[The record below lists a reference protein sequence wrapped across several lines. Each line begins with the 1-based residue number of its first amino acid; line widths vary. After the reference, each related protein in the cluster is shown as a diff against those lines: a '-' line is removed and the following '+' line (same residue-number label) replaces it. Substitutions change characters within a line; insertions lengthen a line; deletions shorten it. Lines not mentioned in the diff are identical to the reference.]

1 MKPQEYDLERLTS
14 VDLGLKL
21 NRWYRFRNQADKMHF
36 LRVVTTA
43 LSQFGVTPVQ
53 EVDIDELLDKEMLMF
68 SAEPVR
74 IRYRTNYDTRYCP
87 DYLVYTPV
95 YNVVNQSVC
104 TPTKS
109 AKEGIKM
116 ELIHNH
122 KQQELQVVSNEV
134 EEGTLHILRSNPKTG
149 VLLTHI
155 EALEKAGIATIDK
168 DYAIAVLCELLSPA
182 DKEKLTKLHNQA
194 VKTASTIE
202 ARYFELTQLY
212 GITTTYD
219 QKLAL
224 LQTYGIIS
232 KKVQ

>member
-1 MKPQEYDLERLTS
+1 MKPEEYDLERLTS
-14 VDLGLKL
+14 ADFGIKL
-21 NRWYRFRNQADKMHF
+21 NRWYRFSTQADKRHF
-36 LRVVTTA
+36 LRVVTTV
-43 LSQFGVTPVQ
+43 LSQFGIIPVQ
-53 EVDIDELLDKEMLMF
+53 EVNTDELLDKEMLMF
-68 SAEPVR
+68 SVEPVR
-74 IRYRTNYDTRYCP
+74 IKYRTTYDTRYCP
-87 DYLVYTPV
+87 NYLMYVPLD
-95 YNVVNQSVC
+95 NVVNYSVC
-104 TPTKS
+104 ISTKP

-149 VLLTHI
+149 VLLAHM
-155 EALEKAGIATIDK
+155 EALEKVGITTVDK

-182 DKEKLTKLHNQA
+182 DKEKLTELHNQA
-194 VKTASTIE
+194 VKTASSIE